1 MPITAKTLII
11 SWRTICLS
19 LLLSV
24 AAGLSSVAEPIDRV
38 IEAAVGRLAW
48 RPVSGDIVV
57 VALDDKTMAQ
67 ASRGDFSAAQHARV
81 IDAVDRARARRLF
94 VDFTYERR
102 QNDRDLPLLTGAVK
116 RMKDRIVLAASAK
129 LTPGDH
135 IALANFPGRA
145 FGADARV
152 ATIGW
157 KYEFWQVW
165 RIPLAFDIGGRLIPS
180 FSSELA
186 NRPPHSAGVYALD
199 YSYNVDTI
207 TTYSAS
213 DVMSGKVGARELA
226 GKDVI
231 FAATSATFQ
240 DTHYLPGNN
249 RVPGAF
255 IHLIGAETLKRGMP
269 VDIGWLPG
277 FVVASLAMLTAMLF
291 RRARWFTVAAVSTI
305 AALIAV
311 KLILMVSLIS
321 LSIGSACFLVAAI
334 GTNVS
339 RTRGRR
345 SAQHEN
351 PVSGLPN
358 FEALRSQP
366 PFASATVIAAKVVNF
381 EDLAAFI
388 PGDGIGKLVEQVTRR
403 LQLASQ
409 GTILHHDLLGAE
421 RSKTD
426 VAVQRAAD
434 DRRIACRRR
443 DRVRRQRR
451 VRRLERTAPRRSARG
466 GGKID
471 PHPHAVDQ
479 ICAARKGRRRLA
491 ALVPLAAR
499 RCVDGR

>member
-48 RPVSGDIVV
+48 RPVSGEIVV

-129 LTPGDH
+129 LTPGDR

-186 NRPPHSAGVYALD
+186 NRPPHSAGGLCARLFVQRRHHHHLQRERRDVGKGRQPRACGQGRD
-199 YSYNVDTI
+199 FRSNV
-207 TTYSAS
+207 
-213 DVMSGKVGARELA
+213 
-226 GKDVI
+226 
-231 FAATSATFQ
+231 
-240 DTHYLPGNN
+240 GN
-249 RVPGAF
+249 VPGYPLSSRQQPRAGGF
-255 IHLIGAETLKRGMP
+255 HPSDRGRNAET
-269 VDIGWLPG
+269 
-277 FVVASLAMLTAMLF
+277 
-291 RRARWFTVAAVSTI
+291 RRAR
-305 AALIAV
+305 
-311 KLILMVSLIS
+311 
-321 LSIGSACFLVAAI
+321 
-334 GTNVS
+334 
-339 RTRGRR
+339 RYR
-345 SAQHEN
+345 
-351 PVSGLPN
+351 
-358 FEALRSQP
+358 
-366 PFASATVIAAKVVNF
+366 
-381 EDLAAFI
+381 
-388 PGDGIGKLVEQVTRR
+388 
-403 LQLASQ
+403 LASRLYR
-409 GTILHHDLLGAE
+409 GIAGDADRH
-421 RSKTD
+421 
-426 VAVQRAAD
+426 AVPARPLVHRRRGID
-434 DRRIACRRR
+434 DRRA
-443 DRVRRQRR
+443 DRRQARPDDLAGQPVDR
-451 VRRLERTAPRRSARG
+451 QRLLPGRSDRHQRIAHPRPPVG
-466 GGKID
+466 
-471 PHPHAVDQ
+471 
-479 ICAARKGRRRLA
+479 AA
-491 ALVPLAAR
+491 
-499 RCVDGR
+499 